1 MTELE
6 MATLVYGRYCQV
18 QDASPLSQAVADGLR
33 SELRCQTRSLATGF
47 PLLHTIVRKVFIR
60 AVGLLS
66 LRERTM
72 KKLIDR
78 NDSVICSKDLRKSWP
93 DLHPQAK
100 DCVRYK
106 DSGKLAPVL
115 FKPYKS
121 R

>member
-1 MTELE
+1 
-6 MATLVYGRYCQV
+6 
-18 QDASPLSQAVADGLR
+18 
-33 SELRCQTRSLATGF
+33 
-47 PLLHTIVRKVFIR
+47 
-60 AVGLLS
+60 
-66 LRERTM
+66 M